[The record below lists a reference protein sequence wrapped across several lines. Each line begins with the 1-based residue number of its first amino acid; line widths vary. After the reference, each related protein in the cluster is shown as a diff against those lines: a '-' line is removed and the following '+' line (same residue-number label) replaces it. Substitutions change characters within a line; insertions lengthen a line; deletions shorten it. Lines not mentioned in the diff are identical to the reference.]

1 MGGHSGDNSC
11 GISNKKARV
20 CGLWDAPP
28 IVVVVDWRLAADQ
41 LNTVCVCVYAGTP
54 AQLHIA
60 CCRICTYVS
69 FQVSHCQPRCCSCC
83 RFAGV
88 APANSGELSMQKTV
102 NSKQCIG
109 LTHSIFVRD
118 SAGGTINALT
128 FSTTCYS
135 HARLFE
141 ILYHKTSFSR
151 ESSKG
156 ALGCS

>member
-41 LNTVCVCVYAGTP
+41 LNTVCVCVCVSAGTP

-60 CCRICTYVS
+60 CCRICTYAS
-69 FQVSHCQPRCCSCC
+69 FQLSHCQPRCCSCC

-109 LTHSIFVRD
+109 LTQQYFCTRQRWWYNKCTDLLNDVLQPCSTVRNPV
-118 SAGGTINALT
+118 S
-128 FSTTCYS
+128 
-135 HARLFE
+135 
-141 ILYHKTSFSR
+141 
-151 ESSKG
+151 
-156 ALGCS
+156 